1 MESNKN
7 KRQFIDNRDEIHFSK
22 TIRQNYQNKKWEK
35 ERLKREVTIPGGH
48 EQLGAIHPDK
58 YKWVIFSS
66 PPEKGSRKSI

>member
-1 MESNKN
+1 M
-7 KRQFIDNRDEIHFSK
+7 
-22 TIRQNYQNKKWEK
+22 EK
-35 ERLKREVTIPGGH
+35 ERLKREVTMPGGH